1 MDDALDL
8 PPPTQDAYIYTACI
22 TRITTVNCSIS
33 LKLSYGGGPPSQGVA
48 KLLGALHPKGT
59 TELLP
64 LYETPPTSPVHNAS
78 GWLVFLGREGG
89 LTRPGSV
96 LKGMSKNT

>member
-1 MDDALDL
+1 MVQLENQ
-8 PPPTQDAYIYTACI
+8 PTCNGGYYWY
-22 TRITTVNCSIS
+22 S
-33 LKLSYGGGPPSQGVA
+33 LSSSPLIQGSPTGVA